1 MVECIPSCTG
11 VPGPPPENLWYMDIS
26 RYMYLRGYFVI
37 AAVLSFG
44 VGEWCMVVGMI

>member
-26 RYMYLRGYFVI
+26 RYLRGYFVI

-44 VGEWCMVVGMI
+44 VGEWYMVVGMI